1 MQAAYARQQA
11 QANHSTRPLIKKLL
25 PRLAI
30 AAASTALALGS
41 AAVSAQT
48 AANYPSKPIRL
59 VVPFAPGGTTDAL
72 ARLVGHWLTQSW
84 GQPVVIDNKPGA
96 GATLGADLVAKS
108 PGDGYTLLMGAAH
121 HTIAQNV
128 YSKLPYHFGRD
139 FAPVTIVALV
149 PNMVVVNN
157 DVPARTIQELI
168 ALAKA
173 SPGKLNYG
181 SAGVGTAHHL
191 IGEMFK
197 LRAGISI
204 THVPYK
210 GSAPAVADLL
220 GGQVNLMFDTVTS
233 SLSQVKAGK
242 LRALAVTTAKRSSAL
257 PDVATLSETV
267 LPGFDVGT
275 WFGILAP
282 ASTPADIVTKLNA
295 EIVRIVNSPD
305 VRKQMLEMGSEPIA
319 NTPAQMAA
327 QIKSELEGFETVAKQ
342 IKLSVD

>member
-1 MQAAYARQQA
+1 M
-11 QANHSTRPLIKKLL
+11 KKLL
-25 PRLAI
+25 AGLAL
-30 AAASTALALGS
+30 TALTTLGVAVAPSAWAQS
-41 AAVSAQT
+41 AAP
-48 AANYPSKPIRL
+48 YPSRPIRL

-72 ARLVGHWLTQSW
+72 ARVVGQRLTQSW

-108 PGDGYTLLMGAAH
+108 AGDGHTLLMGAAH

-128 YSKLPYHFGRD
+128 YAKLPYHFGRD
-139 FAPVTIVALV
+139 FAPVSIVALV

-157 DVPARTIQELI
+157 DVPARTIQELV

-173 SPGKLNYG
+173 QPGKLNYG

-197 LRAGISI
+197 LGAGVAIA
-204 THVPYK
+204 HVPYK

-220 GGQVNLMFDTVTS
+220 DNQVQIMFDTVSS
-233 SLSQVKAGK
+233 SLGQVKAGK
-242 LRALAVTTAKRSSAL
+242 LRALAVTTARRSTAL
-257 PDVATLSETV
+257 PDVPTLSETV

-282 ASTPADIVTKLNA
+282 AATPPEIVSRLNT
-295 EIVRIVNSPD
+295 EIVRIINLPD
-305 VRKQMLEMGSEPIA
+305 VRKQLLEMGAEPVGD
-319 NTPAQMAA
+319 TSAQMAA
-327 QIKSELEGFETVAKQ
+327 QIKTELENYGSIARQ
-342 IKLSVD
+342 IKLSVE

>member
-1 MQAAYARQQA
+1 M
-11 QANHSTRPLIKKLL
+11 KKLISL
-25 PRLAI
+25 PLL
-30 AAASTALALGS
+30 TALVTTLAFGSVAAL
-41 AAVSAQT
+41 AQT
-48 AANYPSKPIRL
+48 ASYPNKPIRL

-72 ARLVGHWLTQSW
+72 ARLVGQRLTQSW
-84 GQPVVIDNKPGA
+84 GQPVLIDNKPGA
-96 GATLGADLVAKS
+96 GATLGADIVAKS

-139 FAPVTIVALV
+139 FAPVTTVALV
-149 PNMVVVNN
+149 PNMVVVNS
-157 DVPARTIQELI
+157 DVPAKTIQELI
-168 ALAKA
+168 ALAK
-173 SPGKLNYG
+173 SQPGKLNYG

-197 LRAGISI
+197 LRAGVSI
-204 THVPYK
+204 AHVPYK

-220 GGQVNLMFDTVTS
+220 GNQVQLMFDTVTS
-233 SLSQVKAGK
+233 SIGQVKSGK

-257 PDVATLSETV
+257 PDVPTLAETV

-282 ASTPADIVTKLNA
+282 AATPPDLVAKLNA
-295 EIVRIVNSPD
+295 EIVRIINTPE
-305 VRKQMLEMGSEPIA
+305 VRKQMLDMGSEPVA
-319 NTPAQMAA
+319 DTPAQMAA
-327 QIKSELEGFETVAKQ
+327 QIKTELESFGVVARQ